1 MAKNRITDKGRKRQR
16 RGYGAGTDNRPW
28 LTVRDFSSSGKSFR
42 VLGDV
47 TNRVHQLLSTLEYK
61 VFSSFDWNPLVT
73 DIREQCSLP
82 LEETTSIALELGI
95 RHPTHKGKPV
105 VMSTDFYVILKN
117 RSVAITVKYSRKLTK
132 RAIHNE
138 DLFEFTRRVTKAL
151 FEQNPPSK
159 KDIIEKSLKC
169 GLLTHVGKRVEVQF
183 KKFSELIQN
192 LFQAFNIHPGT
203 NFRRIKAALSVANK
217 FCDPLTLIAIE
228 LICERIQKT
237 TVLEPD
243 CPKVPCVNKLCP
255 HYKTIAKITSEFHE
269 LNHCKTEGL
278 IQRRVS

>member
-132 RAIHNE
+132 RAIQKFEIEKEYWRRKGVSFYIVTEREINPIEYKNLQLFKYCQHITLPSIGEERFKQELRKHHEYPDATLSQFLRILAEELNVRFG
-138 DLFEFTRRVTKAL
+138 DLKQFAQYLAFNRKIIFDLSLHEFDQLKAL
-151 FEQNPPSK
+151 NY
-159 KDIIEKSLKC
+159 
-169 GLLTHVGKRVEVQF
+169 
-183 KKFSELIQN
+183 
-192 LFQAFNIHPGT
+192 AIH
-203 NFRRIKAALSVANK
+203 
-217 FCDPLTLIAIE
+217 
-228 LICERIQKT
+228 
-237 TVLEPD
+237 
-243 CPKVPCVNKLCP
+243 
-255 HYKTIAKITSEFHE
+255 
-269 LNHCKTEGL
+269 
-278 IQRRVS
+278 